1 MRLLSVFLLTACSVG
16 LQPTGKNV
24 EAEENEPDDSP
35 SNEPSVIDVDT
46 SEPDSGVTEPDDTD
60 DEDLITGLISSIE
73 PAYGSTLGNTEL
85 TIIGGPFT
93 GNTTVTIG
101 GYETPI
107 ISNTGSRIRVL
118 TPSSNA
124 EAAAEVR
131 VDLDEGF
138 ALAPEPFYYFD
149 EGAGLAGAVGFI
161 EMTELIGGYWTDS
174 NGNQITDGAKEGSVF
189 IGFNQATDFH
199 WWQFYTSSMDT
210 CSLAGIDANGDG
222 VYDTTSPPHYEYSGS
237 LILSDIGASTIT
249 LAGQS
254 IQALSRGSSDLND
267 INYYFYQDNGIA
279 ETDIL
284 DNSFFSLEID
294 EGPLV
299 GLNIPQF
306 ARASKQAIPSSP
318 NMSGVNPVTIASNQT
333 FTWTSSGADW
343 IQIQMFH
350 RNISNL
356 IDSNIICV
364 VEDDGLFT
372 IPNGLHQNWVSGEAV
387 YVQFSRVFESNTTLP
402 HNNSEA
408 RVIGSYTV
416 TGAGFMN

>member
-16 LQPTGKNV
+16 LQATGKNV
-24 EAEENEPDDSP
+24 ESEENEPDDS
-35 SNEPSVIDVDT
+35 SSSEPSVVDT
-46 SEPDSGVTEPDDTD
+46 NTNEPDSGDLDTD
-60 DEDLITGLISSIE
+60 DEDLITGLISSIN

-101 GYETPI
+101 GYETPV
-107 ISNTGSRIRVL
+107 ISNTGSQIRVL
-118 TPSSNA
+118 TPGSNA

-149 EGAGLAGAVGFI
+149 EGAGLAGAVGTI
-161 EMTELIGGYWTDS
+161 EVTELIGNYWTDLAS
-174 NGNQITDGAKEGSVF
+174 GTQITDGAKEGSAF
-189 IGFNQATDFH
+189 IGFNQANDFH

-210 CSLAGIDANGDG
+210 CALAGIDANGDG
-222 VYDTTSPPHYEYSGS
+222 VYETTSPPHYEYSGS
-237 LILSDIGASTIT
+237 LTISDIGASTIT

-254 IQALSRGSSDLND
+254 IQTLSRGSSDSND

-294 EGPLV
+294 DGPLV

-306 ARASKQAIPSSP
+306 ARASKRVVPSSP
-318 NMSGVNPVTIASNQT
+318 DMTTIGLISRTQN
-333 FTWTSSGADW
+333 FTWTSSSASW
-343 IQIQMFH
+343 IQIQMYHLNVSGF
-350 RNISNL
+350 

-364 VEDDGLFT
+364 VEDDGFFT
-372 IPNGLHQNWVSGEAV
+372 IPDIHQNWINGEAV
-387 YVQFSRVFESNTTLP
+387 YVRFSRIFESQTTLP
-402 HNNSEA
+402 HNNSES
-408 RVIGSYTV
+408 RIIGIYTV
-416 TGAGFMN
+416 TGAGQTN